1 MAALVLNEEQQMLKD
16 AAKGFLS
23 ESAPISQLRQLRDNR
38 DETGFSRELWQGM
51 VEMGFVGTLM
61 LEEFGGSAFGNVG
74 MGQVFEQAGRNLSV
88 SPLLSSAVIG
98 VCALQLA
105 GNDEQKQNLL
115 PAIAEGRLLT
125 ALAADESA
133 RHSPAK
139 VATTAAP
146 QGNGFVLNGQKSL
159 VIDGHVADKL
169 IVSARSSG
177 AEHAREGISL
187 FLVDRNAAGVSV
199 ERTMMVDSRNA
210 AVVRFDNVQVEAAA
224 LLGEQGKGFEIL
236 DKILDV
242 ANAQLAAEL
251 LGVASQAFEVTVK
264 YLQERKQFGVVLG
277 SFQGLQH
284 RCAHLFS
291 EIELVKSVV
300 LKALVALD
308 QGAEDASQLVS
319 LAKAK
324 SCEVAELATN
334 EAVQMHGGMGMTDE
348 FDVGLFMKRARAAQ
362 LLFGDYRYHADRFAS
377 LRGY

>member
-1 MAALVLNEEQQMLKD
+1 MAALILNEEQQMLKD

-23 ESAPISQLRQLRDNR
+23 ERAPISQLRQLRDSR
-38 DETGFSRELWQGM
+38 DATGFSRELWQGM
-51 VEMGFVGTLM
+51 VDMGFVGTLM

-88 SPLLSSAVIG
+88 SPLLSTAVIG

-105 GNDEQKQNLL
+105 GSAEQQRLL

-125 ALAADESA
+125 ALAVDEAPRHNPA
-133 RHSPAK
+133 R
-139 VATTAAP
+139 VATTAAQ
-146 QGNGFVLNGQKSL
+146 QGTGFVLNGQKTF

-169 IVSARSSG
+169 IVSARTAG
-177 AEHAREGISL
+177 ADSDRSGISL
-187 FLVDRNAAGVSV
+187 FLLDRDAAGVSV
-199 ERTMMVDSRNA
+199 ERTIMVDSRNA
-210 AVVRFDNVQVEAAA
+210 AVVHFNNVQVEAGA
-224 LLGEQGKGFEIL
+224 LLGELDQGFAVL
-236 DKILDV
+236 DKLLDV

-251 LGVASQAFEVTVK
+251 LGIASQAFEVTVK

-291 EIELVKSVV
+291 ELELVKSVV

-308 QGAEDASQLVS
+308 QGAEDAAQLVS

-362 LLFGDYRYHADRFAS
+362 LLFGDYRYHADRFAT

>member
-23 ESAPISQLRQLRDNR
+23 ESAPISQLRQLRDSR
-38 DETGFSRELWQGM
+38 DETGFSRELWQSM

-88 SPLLSSAVIG
+88 APLLSTAVVG
-98 VCALQLA
+98 VSALQLA
-105 GNDEQKQNLL
+105 GSAEQKQALL
-115 PAIAEGRLLT
+115 PAIAEGNLLT
-125 ALAADESA
+125 ALAVDETPRHNPA
-133 RHSPAK
+133 R
-139 VATTAAP
+139 VATTATR
-146 QGNGFVLNGQKSL
+146 QGDGFTLNGQKSF

-169 IVSARSSG
+169 IVSARSAG
-177 AEHAREGISL
+177 AEDDRSGLSL
-187 FLVDRNAAGVSV
+187 FLVDRQAAGVSV
-199 ERTMMVDSRNA
+199 ERTAMVDSRNA
-210 AVVRFDNVQVEAAA
+210 AMVRFDNVQVEATA
-224 LLGEQGKGFEIL
+224 LLGEQGQGFEIL
-236 DKILDV
+236 DKVLDV

-291 EIELVKSVV
+291 ELELVKSVV
-300 LKALVALD
+300 IKALAALD
-308 QGAEDASQLVS
+308 EGADDASQLVS

-324 SCEVAELATN
+324 SSEVAELATN

>member
-38 DETGFSRELWQGM
+38 DETGFSRELWQSM

-105 GNDEQKQNLL
+105 GNSEQKQNLL

-133 RHSPAK
+133 RHNPAR
-139 VATTAAP
+139 VATTAAS

-199 ERTMMVDSRNA
+199 ERTIMVDSRNA

-242 ANAQLAAEL
+242 ANAQLASEL
-251 LGVASQAFEVTVK
+251 LGIASQAFEVTVK

>member
-1 MAALVLNEEQQMLKD
+1 MAALILNEEQQMLKD

-23 ESAPISQLRQLRDNR
+23 ERAPISQLRQLRDSR
-38 DETGFSRELWQGM
+38 DASGFSRELWQGM
-51 VEMGFVGTLM
+51 VDMGFVGTLM

-88 SPLLSSAVIG
+88 SPLLSTAVIG

-105 GNDEQKQNLL
+105 GSAEQQKLL
-115 PAIAEGRLLT
+115 PVIAEGRLLT
-125 ALAADESA
+125 ALAVDEAPRHNPA
-133 RHSPAK
+133 R
-139 VATTAAP
+139 VATTAAA
-146 QGNGFVLNGQKSL
+146 QGAGFVLNGQKSL

-169 IVSARSSG
+169 IVSARTAG
-177 AEHAREGISL
+177 AQSDRLGISL
-187 FLVDRNAAGVSV
+187 FLLDRDAAGVSV
-199 ERTMMVDSRNA
+199 ERTIMVDSRNA
-210 AVVRFDNVQVEAAA
+210 AVVRFNNVQVEAGA
-224 LLGEQGKGFEIL
+224 LLGEQDQGFAML
-236 DKILDV
+236 DKLLDV

-251 LGVASQAFEVTVK
+251 LGIASQAFEVTVK

-291 EIELVKSVV
+291 ELELVKSVV

-308 QGAEDASQLVS
+308 QGAEDAAQLVS

-324 SCEVAELATN
+324 SCEVAELASN

-348 FDVGLFMKRARAAQ
+348 FDVGLFMKRARSAQ
-362 LLFGDYRYHADRFAS
+362 LLFGDYRYHADRFAT

>member
-1 MAALVLNEEQQMLKD
+1 MAALILNEEQQMLKD

-23 ESAPISQLRQLRDNR
+23 ERAPISQLRHLRDNR
-38 DETGFSRELWQGM
+38 DASGFSRELWQGM
-51 VEMGFVGTLM
+51 VDMGFVGTLM

-88 SPLLSSAVIG
+88 SPLLSTAVIG

-105 GNDEQKQNLL
+105 GSAEQQRLL

-125 ALAADESA
+125 ALAVDEAPRHNPA
-133 RHSPAK
+133 R
-139 VATTAAP
+139 VATTAAQ
-146 QGNGFVLNGQKSL
+146 QGTGFVLNGQKTF

-169 IVSARSSG
+169 IVSARTAG
-177 AEHAREGISL
+177 ADSDRSGISL
-187 FLVDRNAAGVSV
+187 FLLDRDAAGVSV
-199 ERTMMVDSRNA
+199 ERTLMVDSRNA
-210 AVVRFDNVQVEAAA
+210 AVVRFSNVQVEAGA
-224 LLGEQGKGFEIL
+224 LLGELDQGFAVL
-236 DKILDV
+236 DKLLDV

-251 LGVASQAFEVTVK
+251 LGVASQAFELTVK

-291 EIELVKSVV
+291 ELELVKSVV

-308 QGAEDASQLVS
+308 QGAEDAAQLVS

-362 LLFGDYRYHADRFAS
+362 SLFGDYRYHADRFAT

>member
-23 ESAPISQLRQLRDNR
+23 ESAPISQLRQLRDSR
-38 DETGFSRELWQGM
+38 DETGFSRELWQSM

-88 SPLLSSAVIG
+88 APLLSTAVIG

-105 GNDEQKQNLL
+105 GSGQQKQALL
-115 PAIAEGRLLT
+115 PATAEGKLLT
-125 ALAADESA
+125 ALAVDETPRHNPA
-133 RHSPAK
+133 R
-139 VATTAAP
+139 VATTAAQ
-146 QGNGFVLNGQKSL
+146 QGEGFVLNGQKSF

-169 IVSARSSG
+169 IVSARTAG
-177 AEHAREGISL
+177 AESDRSGISL
-187 FLVDRNAAGVSV
+187 FLVDRQAAGVSV
-199 ERTMMVDSRNA
+199 ERTIMVDSRNA
-210 AVVRFDNVQVEAAA
+210 AIVRFDNVQVDVDA
-224 LLGEQGKGFEIL
+224 LLGEQGQGFDIL
-236 DKILDV
+236 DKVLDV

-251 LGVASQAFEVTVK
+251 LGIASQAFEVTVK

-291 EIELVKSVV
+291 ELELVKSVV
-300 LKALVALD
+300 LKALAALD
-308 QGAEDASQLVS
+308 EGSPEASQLVS

-324 SCEVAELATN
+324 SSEVAELATN

>member
-1 MAALVLNEEQQMLKD
+1 MAALILNEEQQMLKD

-23 ESAPISQLRQLRDNR
+23 ERAPISQLRQLRDNR
-38 DETGFSRELWQGM
+38 DASGFSRELWQGM
-51 VEMGFVGTLM
+51 VDMGFVGTLM

-88 SPLLSSAVIG
+88 SPLLSTAVIG

-105 GNDEQKQNLL
+105 GSAEQQKLL

-125 ALAADESA
+125 ALAVDEAPRHNPA
-133 RHSPAK
+133 R
-139 VATTAAP
+139 VATTAAA
-146 QGNGFVLNGQKSL
+146 QGAGFVLNGQKTF
-159 VIDGHVADKL
+159 VIDGHVADTL
-169 IVSARSSG
+169 IVSARTSG
-177 AEHAREGISL
+177 AQSDRSGISL
-187 FLVDRNAAGVSV
+187 FLLDRDAAGVSV
-199 ERTMMVDSRNA
+199 ERTIMVDSRNA
-210 AVVRFDNVQVEAAA
+210 AVVRFNNVQVEAGA
-224 LLGEQGKGFEIL
+224 LLGEQDQGFAML
-236 DKILDV
+236 DKLLDV

-291 EIELVKSVV
+291 ELELVKSVV

-308 QGAEDASQLVS
+308 QGAEDAAQLVS

-362 LLFGDYRYHADRFAS
+362 LLFGDYRYHADRFAT

>member
-23 ESAPISQLRQLRDNR
+23 ENAPISQLRQLRDHR
-38 DETGFSRELWQGM
+38 DETGFSRELWQSM

-88 SPLLSSAVIG
+88 APLLSTAVIG

-105 GNDEQKQNLL
+105 GSDQQKQTLL
-115 PAIAEGRLLT
+115 PAIAGGQLLT
-125 ALAADESA
+125 ALAVDEAPRHNPA
-133 RHSPAK
+133 R
-139 VATTAAP
+139 VATTVTS
-146 QGNGFVLNGQKSL
+146 QGGGFVLNGQKSL

-169 IVSARSSG
+169 IVSARTSG
-177 AEHAREGISL
+177 AEQDRAGISL
-187 FLVDRNAAGVSV
+187 FLVDRQAAGVSV
-199 ERTMMVDSRNA
+199 ERTIMVDSRNA
-210 AVVRFDNVQVEAAA
+210 AIVRLDNVQVDASA
-224 LLGEQGKGFEIL
+224 LLGEQGQGFEIL
-236 DKILDV
+236 DRVLDV
-242 ANAQLAAEL
+242 ANAQLSAEL
-251 LGVASQAFEVTVK
+251 LGIASEAFEVTVK

-291 EIELVKSVV
+291 ELELVKSVV

-308 QGAEDASQLVS
+308 QGADDASQLVS

>member
-1 MAALVLNEEQQMLKD
+1 
-16 AAKGFLS
+16 
-23 ESAPISQLRQLRDNR
+23 
-38 DETGFSRELWQGM
+38 
-51 VEMGFVGTLM
+51 
-61 LEEFGGSAFGNVG
+61 
-74 MGQVFEQAGRNLSV
+74 
-88 SPLLSSAVIG
+88 
-98 VCALQLA
+98 
-105 GNDEQKQNLL
+105 
-115 PAIAEGRLLT
+115 
-125 ALAADESA
+125 
-133 RHSPAK
+133 
-139 VATTAAP
+139 
-146 QGNGFVLNGQKSL
+146 
-159 VIDGHVADKL
+159 
-169 IVSARSSG
+169 
-177 AEHAREGISL
+177 
-187 FLVDRNAAGVSV
+187 
-199 ERTMMVDSRNA
+199 MVDSRNA

-251 LGVASQAFEVTVK
+251 LGIASQAFEVTVK

>member
-23 ESAPISQLRQLRDNR
+23 ESAPISQLRQLRDSR
-38 DETGFSRELWQGM
+38 DETGFSRELWQSM

-88 SPLLSSAVIG
+88 APLLSTAVIG

-105 GNDEQKQNLL
+105 GSTEQKQTLL
-115 PAIAEGRLLT
+115 PAIAEGKLLT
-125 ALAADESA
+125 ALAADEA
-133 RHSPAK
+133 PRHNPAQ
-139 VATTAAP
+139 VATKATQ
-146 QGNGFVLNGQKSL
+146 QGEGFVLNGQKSF
-159 VIDGHVADKL
+159 VIDGHAADKL
-169 IVSARSSG
+169 IVSARTAG
-177 AEHAREGISL
+177 AENDRSGISL
-187 FLVDRNAAGVSV
+187 FLVDRQAAGVKV
-199 ERTMMVDSRNA
+199 ERTIMVDSCNA
-210 AVVRFDNVQVEAAA
+210 AIVRFDNVQVDAGA
-224 LLGEQGKGFEIL
+224 LLGEQGQGFEIL
-236 DKILDV
+236 DKVLDV

-251 LGVASQAFEVTVK
+251 LGIASQAFEVTVK

-291 EIELVKSVV
+291 ELELVKSVV
-300 LKALVALD
+300 LKALAALD
-308 QGAEDASQLVS
+308 EGAQEASQLVS